1 MSPYILA
8 AALEL
13 SRLHSVSCATFFLL
27 ERGITPEVI
36 EELLMVALTK
46 NPEERHVA
54 SVDMASTAI
63 HKS

>member
-13 SRLHSVSCATFFLL
+13 SRLHGVSCATFFLL
-27 ERGITPEVI
+27 EQGITPEVI
-36 EELLMVALTK
+36 QELLVKTSTK

-54 SVDMASTAI
+54 SVGMASTTL
-63 HKS
+63 HKN

>member
-13 SRLHSVSCATFFLL
+13 SRLYGVSCATFFLL
-27 ERGITPEVI
+27 DRGITPEVI
-36 EELLMVALTK
+36 EELLAEALAK

-54 SVDMASTAI
+54 SDDMA
-63 HKS
+63 